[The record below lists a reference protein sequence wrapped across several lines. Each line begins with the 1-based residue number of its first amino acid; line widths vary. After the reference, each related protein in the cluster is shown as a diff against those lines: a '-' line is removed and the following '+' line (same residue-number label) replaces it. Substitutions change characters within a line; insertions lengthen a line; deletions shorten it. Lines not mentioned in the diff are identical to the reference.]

1 MGVRPEGWLFRRWND
16 GTPVLRTP
24 LGAEVEAEFGSPH
37 YQMHRAD
44 LVMALA
50 RALPAERVHTGRRL
64 VSFVDHGTA
73 VEAQFENGER
83 ARADVLVGADG
94 IHSTVRAELFGP
106 EQPHF
111 TGCVAYRGLVPT
123 DTLKHLGIE
132 VAIQI
137 WMGPQSHFAHYYVR
151 GRRLLNF
158 VAVMEQDTWTT
169 ESWTEPGNVA
179 DLRNAF
185 QDWHPQVR
193 GILERVPET
202 FRWALFDRSPMA
214 HWSDGRVT
222 LLGDAC
228 HAMLPFMAQGAAQSI
243 EDGATLAGLL
253 SRIDSDS
260 VPDALL
266 EYESIRRPR
275 VTRVHGLS
283 EANKRRLHL
292 PDGTAQRERDAE
304 MAEGATD
311 FSFSAVD
318 WLYRYDAEQLHQT

>member
-1 MGVRPEGWLFRRWND
+1 
-16 GTPVLRTP
+16 
-24 LGAEVEAEFGSPH
+24 
-37 YQMHRAD
+37 
-44 LVMALA
+44 
-50 RALPAERVHTGRRL
+50 
-64 VSFVDHGTA
+64 
-73 VEAQFENGER
+73 
-83 ARADVLVGADG
+83 
-94 IHSTVRAELFGP
+94 
-106 EQPHF
+106 
-111 TGCVAYRGLVPT
+111 
-123 DTLKHLGIE
+123 
-132 VAIQI
+132 
-137 WMGPQSHFAHYYVR
+137 
-151 GRRLLNF
+151 LNF
-158 VAVMEQDTWTT
+158 VAVIEQDTWTT

-202 FRWALFDRSPMA
+202 FRWALFGRSPMA

-266 EYESIRRPR
+266 EYESIRLPR